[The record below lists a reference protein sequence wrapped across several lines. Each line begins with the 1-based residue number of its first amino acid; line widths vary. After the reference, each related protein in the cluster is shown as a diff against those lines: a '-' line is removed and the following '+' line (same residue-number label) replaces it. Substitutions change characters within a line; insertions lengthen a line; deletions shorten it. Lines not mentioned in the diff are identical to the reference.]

1 MEDHPRSSTGRET
14 LMSTIDETHDA
25 RRDSWVASARG
36 HTEFPI
42 QNLPFGIFAPP
53 GDAPRGGVAIGESI
67 FDLQAGLEA
76 GLFSGEAVTAAE
88 AAAGATLN
96 PLMALGKDPRL
107 ALRRRLSA
115 LLAADGPERA
125 KVEPLEGRLL
135 HDGAAC
141 TLYLPAA
148 VGSFTDFFAGIH
160 HARNGGMRRDPNNPL
175 NLNYKYVP
183 VAYHSR
189 ASSVRPSGVPIR
201 RPSGQRKAAQDDRP
215 SFGPSQ
221 KLDYELE
228 LAVWIGPGNELGE
241 PIPIAAAA
249 DHVFGLG
256 LVNDWSAR
264 DVQGWESQPLG
275 PFLGKNF
282 GTTISPWV
290 ITSEALAPFRVPQ
303 PARPA
308 GDPRPLA
315 YLWDDADQQTGAF
328 DVALEALLMT
338 EGLKAKGL
346 PPHRMSASNTT
357 DLYWTIAQLV
367 AHHTCGG
374 CNLAPGD
381 LFGTGTISGPT
392 PEGYG
397 SLMELSADG
406 QRQISLASGEIRT
419 FLENGDEV
427 IFRAHCRRPG
437 FVPIGFGECRAR
449 IV

>member
-1 MEDHPRSSTGRET
+1 MLAAGVPTGDSVMSS
-14 LMSTIDETHDA
+14 IDETHDPGRA
-25 RRDSWVASARG
+25 SWVASARG
-36 HTEFPI
+36 HAEFPI
-42 QNLPFGIFAPP
+42 QNLPFGVFSPA
-53 GDAPRGGVAIGESI
+53 GGTPRGGVAIGDQILE
-67 FDLQAGLEA
+67 LRAGLDA
-76 GLFSGEAVTAAE
+76 GLFSGEAAHAAE
-88 AAAGATLN
+88 AAAGASLN
-96 PLMALGKDPRL
+96 PLMAAGKNARL

-115 LLAADGPERA
+115 LLSADGPDRA
-125 KVEPLEGRLL
+125 KIEPLAARLL
-135 HDGAAC
+135 HNAADC
-141 TLYLPAA
+141 TLHLPAA
-148 VGSFTDFFAGIH
+148 IGSFTDFFAGIH

-175 NLNYKYVP
+175 NPNYKYVP

-201 RPSGQRKAAQDDRP
+201 RPSGQRKAANEDAP
-215 SFGPSQ
+215 TFGPAQ

-241 PIPIAAAA
+241 PIPIAEAGK
-249 DHVFGLG
+249 HVFGLG

-275 PFLGKNF
+275 PFLAKNF
-282 GTTISPWV
+282 GTTVSPWV
-290 ITSEALAPFRVPQ
+290 ITAEALAPFRVAQ
-303 PARPA
+303 PPRPA
-308 GDPRPLA
+308 GDPRPLP
-315 YLWDDADQQTGAF
+315 YLWDAADQQTGAF
-328 DVALEALLMT
+328 DIALEALLLT
-338 EGLKAKGL
+338 EGLRAKGL

-357 DLYWTIAQLV
+357 DLYWTLAQLV

-374 CNLAPGD
+374 CNLTAGD

-406 QRQISLASGEIRT
+406 QRQIALASGETRT

-427 IFRAHCRRPG
+427 IFRAHCRKTGRT
-437 FVPIGFGECRAR
+437 PIGFGECRAR